1 MENRFSSL
9 FNCGNQNDGE
19 KRRHLPHDSGRQ
31 KECEQLARATP
42 FADSLDFWC
51 SSELLSH
58 VPEWCQHLSGQRQ
71 SVRLV
76 VGRTL
81 LVVFTFL
88 LVAKAPS
95 LQLYHR

>member
-1 MENRFSSL
+1 MGEKVALAEKLHKQKKRHKQNRLQVANTRQTSFSARSVSCRELFSS
-9 FNCGNQNDGE
+9 
-19 KRRHLPHDSGRQ
+19 
-31 KECEQLARATP
+31 
-42 FADSLDFWC
+42 
-51 SSELLSH
+51 